1 MQHPDLRLLIV
12 LNETFKFQHPVLL
25 VLYAINQ
32 CNGMSMMHGF
42 CCNCWF
48 VENSAMVSGCFSN
61 ILSYC
66 WWKRNSKPQTTA
78 RNVMRFPL
86 KPYPWDILTIINCY
100 NCRISAT
107 SPHTAWLMNTFHSE
121 AKMVRTKCHP
131 IPPWNMRFI
140 FSKHHGLRHDDF
152 EGLGCFSEVLESFSE
167 DRRGYLVIHGR
178 GWSVTYMQNVPMWPR
193 VSYDQCITSLK
204 GHVRTTNVGL
214 FVLYA
219 DCKSLANH
227 SAS

>member
-1 MQHPDLRLLIV
+1 MGFVATVDLLKTQPWFRVVFQTHCHIV
-12 LNETFKFQHPVLL
+12 GEKE
-25 VLYAINQ
+25 I
-32 CNGMSMMHGF
+32 G
-42 CCNCWF
+42 
-48 VENSAMVSGCFSN
+48 
-61 ILSYC
+61 
-66 WWKRNSKPQTTA
+66 KPQTTA

-121 AKMVRTKCHP
+121 AKMVRTKGCRCHP

-152 EGLGCFSEVLESFSE
+152 EGLGCFSEVLEGFSE

-178 GWSVTYMQNVPMWPR
+178 G
-193 VSYDQCITSLK
+193 
-204 GHVRTTNVGL
+204 
-214 FVLYA
+214 
-219 DCKSLANH
+219 
-227 SAS
+227 

>member
-1 MQHPDLRLLIV
+1 
-12 LNETFKFQHPVLL
+12 
-25 VLYAINQ
+25 
-32 CNGMSMMHGF
+32 MSMMHGF

-121 AKMVRTKCHP
+121 AKMVLKGCHP

-152 EGLGCFSEVLESFSE
+152 EGLGCSGSFGGLQWRSA
-167 DRRGYLVIHGR
+167 RLLSYP
-178 GWSVTYMQNVPMWPR
+178 WAR
-193 VSYDQCITSLK
+193 VKC
-204 GHVRTTNVGL
+204 N
-214 FVLYA
+214 LYA
-219 DCKSLANH
+219 ECPNVTQGKLWPMYHKFKGACKNH
-227 SAS
+227 KRWPICIICGLQVTC